1 MNIVQISN
9 LFNQVCLGINAQTAG
24 RVGFYHYGWYSD
36 INANISN
43 NWTGDNALGRLYPAV
58 QFMYPTATIEVKEKS
73 VKGSLR
79 CRLVVS
85 RPQYYENDGSYINQS
100 IIEAQAELEALA
112 INIISEFNR
121 LGRIPTNGM
130 ATGIQNPI
138 TIDYLSDAHNEN
150 LVLVDVAFNL
160 WYVWEC
166 PTDVVDIPALPAPFN
181 TLPPAVTDLEKEQYL
196 APFNT
201 IQPFIDVIGGGGS
214 FVGSI
219 LTVID
224 NGTWMGTL
232 PIAYTYQWQRNG
244 IAIAGETAN
253 TYLIVVADL
262 GQIINCL
269 VTATNIVGTGN
280 AISTGVIPI

>member
-36 INANISN
+36 INANITN
-43 NWTGDNALGRLYPAV
+43 NWTGDNSIGRLYPAV
-58 QFMYPTATIEVKEKS
+58 QFMYPTATLEVKEKS

-130 ATGIQNPI
+130 STGIQNPI

-150 LVLVDVAFNL
+150 LVLVDVGFNL
-160 WYVWEC
+160 YYVWEC
-166 PTDVVDIPALPAPFN
+166 PTDVVDISALPAPYN
-181 TLPPAVTDLEKEQYL
+181 TLPPMTIDYENAKFA
-196 APFNT
+196 APVNT
-201 IQPFIDVIGGGGS
+201 IAPVIAGSNIVGGLLK
-214 FVGSI
+214 V
-219 LTVID
+219 TD
-224 NGTWMGTL
+224 NGTWTGTM
-232 PIAYTYQWQRNG
+232 PIIYTYQWKSNG
-244 IAIAGETAN
+244 IDIAGET
-253 TYLIVVADL
+253 TSEYTSQIGDS
-262 GQIINCL
+262 GQTITCE
-269 VTATNIVGTGN
+269 VTATNIAGSASATSN
-280 AISTGVIPI
+280 SITIL

>member
-58 QFMYPTATIEVKEKS
+58 QFMYPTASIEVKEKS

-150 LVLVDVAFNL
+150 LVLVDVSFNL

-166 PTDVVDIPALPAPFN
+166 PTDVVDIRALPVPYNYSPPMTIDYENAKFAAPVDEF
-181 TLPPAVTDLEKEQYL
+181 PPK
-196 APFNT
+196 
-201 IQPFIDVIGGGGS
+201 ISGKDV
-214 FVGSI
+214 VGSI

-224 NGTWMGTL
+224 NGQWSGNL
-232 PIAYTYQWQRNG
+232 PLTYSYQWKRNGIDIIGETNIAYT
-244 IAIAGETAN
+244 
-253 TYLIVVADL
+253 IVLADL
-262 GQIINCL
+262 GLDIYCE
-269 VTATNIVGTGN
+269 VTATNVLGSAG
-280 AISTGVIPI
+280 AISNLIYVI

>member
-24 RVGFYHYGWYSD
+24 RIGFYHYGWYSD

-121 LGRIPTNGM
+121 LGRIPANGM
-130 ATGIQNPI
+130 STGIQNPI

-166 PTDVVDIPALPAPFN
+166 PTDVVDIPSLPAPFN

-201 IQPFIDVIGGGGS
+201 IQPSIQGNN
-214 FVGSI
+214 FVGGV
-219 LTVID
+219 LTIIN
-224 NGTWMGTL
+224 NGTWLGTL
-232 PIAYTYQWQRNG
+232 PLTYSYQWLRNG
-244 IAIAGETAN
+244 IDIVGEITQFYIAV
-253 TYLIVVADL
+253 LADL
-262 GQIINCL
+262 GQQISCE
-269 VTATNIVGTGN
+269 VTATNIAGS
-280 AISTGVIPI
+280 ASSSSQSIIIL